1 MSRAAGASA
10 PSTASSHVAFSGWL
24 TKRGGKD
31 LYGKATWRLRYFVL
45 RRPRHAKERAC
56 VRYFANE
63 PADGAESAAKGEF
76 AINGQSAVRILDSDE
91 TFAEFGLK
99 AHKYAGKRMFAF
111 QTMPGQGGK
120 SAALVVEAED
130 LTTMQRWVTAISEA
144 ITRARSLENEAAS
157 QTA

>member
-1 MSRAAGASA
+1 M
-10 PSTASSHVAFSGWL
+10 
-24 TKRGGKD
+24 
-31 LYGKATWRLRYFVL
+31 
-45 RRPRHAKERAC
+45 
-56 VRYFANE
+56 RYFANE

-157 QTA
+157 KTGLAVLNAQVDGDENDVLRGKNFRGTIELAGL

>member
-99 AHKYAGKRMFAF
+99 AHKYAGEADVCVSDDAGAGREERGACR
-111 QTMPGQGGK
+111 GGGG
-120 SAALVVEAED
+120 SDDDATVGD
-130 LTTMQRWVTAISEA
+130 GD
-144 ITRARSLENEAAS
+144 
-157 QTA
+157 